1 MAEILTQPCARLVL
15 VVDDD
20 AAIRETMT
28 AILADE
34 GYAVV
39 AAANGAE
46 ALDRLRASGARPC
59 VILLDLMMPVMNGN
73 QFFSEQQRDPELA
86 TIPVVLLSA
95 DPNVRE
101 KARAFGGDYL
111 AKPVRIERVLDAI
124 ERHCA

>member
-1 MAEILTQPCARLVL
+1 MTDAMTQACGRVVL
-15 VVDDD
+15 LVDDD

-28 AILADE
+28 AILVDE
-34 GYAVV
+34 GYVVV
-39 AAANGAE
+39 AACNGAE
-46 ALDRLRASGARPC
+46 ALDQLRTIESRPC

-73 QFFSEQQRDPELA
+73 QFFSEQQRDPKLA
-86 TIPVVLLSA
+86 AIPVVLLSA